1 MNLKYYIK
9 LKLLILFSFILF
21 ACASSQKNS
30 DSVFS
35 SRPFLREYK
44 RYSLT
49 SGELNPALD
58 AVIDRE
64 GTWVYY
70 ARENA
75 GNTDIFAIDT
85 YTLENF
91 RLTRSPG
98 IDTSVSI
105 DDKSKYIVFSSTRD
119 DAFGDIYLYKLINFV
134 GIRTSKDNLENLEQ
148 SITRVTDYKGYD
160 VDPVISHNGDTIAF
174 VSDRDAG
181 IKKLF
186 TMRVNGKDV
195 KKLSDIEAS
204 SPAFSFDDSKI
215 VFITSKIGEPYS
227 QLAVLDLNNTD
238 TNSQTNLTILTSTE
252 TFKFNPTFYNDDTI
266 IFFEI
271 EKDSDRDG
279 NLTYYDERRLM
290 SYSLTTHQ
298 YYVLAENTQLT
309 TFNVAY
315 PSALVGSYVV
325 SEDGT
330 SIVTMGSTKEYF
342 IKDDTSQIMYNSFV
356 ELPYDKQVD
365 VIDRFAEYFPFSEDQ
380 DNVAKAYF
388 NIMVSSYTNKNTD
401 EYNSARRMLV
411 QEYPNTFTGFL
422 TSKMDDDFYTN
433 SNLFN
438 TDYYTNEYFVTN
450 YSLEITNLLAWAG
463 YISANEKYKN
473 GDKEEAFLIL
483 DNILNLNTSKELYM
497 LIAKLYA
504 HSVEDNGYEYPA
516 DEDIYNN
523 PYRRKDLLFSDR
535 LEIAKDFIKD
545 SKLSYDTIITNAHPY
560 APLAVATRLIYLDGL
575 ILSRNYDD
583 ATNLFVPY
591 MESKND
597 IMLALGHYANAK
609 VLLAKKDDGAYAL
622 FKDALTKGGKNF
634 ESTYE
639 AQDSKNKLASY
650 YKSLADEAY
659 EQERYAVAYDNY
671 NEVLKYN
678 PNDSTSSTRVIE
690 SGLRAYSTIDS
701 LEKTIIEREKNI
713 LSTRYSD
720 HEAHAELANAY
731 YYLANRYY
739 GMAISKQYSKER
751 YVVSDKKRE
760 DGFYLYLNK
769 SFNAIV
775 DKAVSY
781 IDFAIFLYPDEEDYY
796 VKKAE
801 MLTFAQAL
809 KMQVLQDDKTQ
820 KSVIELVPAYKN
832 NEITNNGYMGYNML
846 AFQTASLDSEIIDAL
861 IMAKSKV
868 KTKPNIVS
876 IMLANSYLINGRYS
890 DAAEEYKEAER
901 LLNQVG
907 SDKSRAWYH
916 FFYGYSLWMN
926 NDIKGAY
933 REYEA
938 ARKLFEKLGDKESIY
953 KIVGYTSVAAIEQ
966 EDYEK
971 AIESLLERDKLT
983 ENDINKNELNQLLI
997 AACYLKMEDY
1007 NNALAYCD
1015 KVKAQIDSLDSSVYT
1030 PNYVSITLYGANINV
1045 VNLGLASFGGYIP
1058 GEPLN
1063 VDKQQ
1068 MLYSIYQEL
1077 YEKMGRYSEAR
1088 EALTSYRN
1096 YVLQDKPKKSIQPL
1110 MLATYY
1116 NNEGYLYY
1124 KQGDQSNSIMS
1135 FRTSIE
1141 EYKKTLDEKTLA
1153 NNPSLQYQNAE
1164 NDAKNY
1170 LSLSSLYLRYLSEN
1184 DLTAIKREFFI
1195 ELFNTTK
1202 TLEILSTNNS
1212 VTAKDRLLLYSHI
1225 AAFQYIMAFKLTAD
1239 NSINYR
1245 KKQSDDPTD
1254 MTEYDI
1260 NIQRLTMLK
1269 NAIDRY
1275 KYILSSNSNFPVDL
1289 KTEIIIRYNLAK
1301 AYELAGYIEE
1311 AAREYMSAFSKA
1323 QASAFAVEEIAILTT
1338 LIDFSTK
1345 YRERYPDSLDYP
1357 VQYVFRILKRLR
1369 ESVFMITFVEGNNF
1383 ILRQAK
1389 YRVIEFLQ
1397 DKYPDASLN
1406 ILAMFDAID
1415 MRRKFLDKRLYTLGE
1430 NNYYLR
1436 EYYKLYENALYA
1448 HQRYLD
1454 AVATPYDSKT
1464 EAAMLK
1470 EIANYEKEAIKKFS
1484 NTPIEPIVICD
1495 VKPADIDKAMRKD
1508 ETLIWDTYLGYRFVR
1523 ENGKTSFYIQ
1533 SNDMPKTKNYVTHI
1547 GFRPIVISNKN
1558 IFVREL
1564 YDSTEY
1570 MLPAKTAYIDP
1581 KLISFYRANRNAE
1594 KEINSMSMAS
1604 NTNSTNTAYSYNIN
1618 ANTEEDKSIKAYNI
1632 YEYNRNNLAMNA
1644 AYNPSET
1651 NTMASNESSTNTS
1664 STNRRRRRGNF
1675 RFIEL
1680 KDIATNS
1687 YVPLVVDITG
1697 ASASDISNIMKK
1709 NLYIVYTDRETFTN
1723 NRRVLRDVNNIALVV
1738 GNNGRDSRIMFYTNY
1753 FRKLSTNSLEKSM
1766 KGYDNNLF
1774 TIYGKPDYSM
1784 DSLSNAAYEFKN
1796 RLYNSYS
1803 VSANPSVSMMSN
1815 VIAYSQNDNE
1825 KMLNYARIV
1834 EDRYKV
1840 RDTNTAYLFSE
1851 EGYKFFANSYSNISD
1866 SNAYRFIK
1874 SMLPVY
1880 RRMGEEGAVK
1890 GANRA
1895 LHFMY
1900 LYTNDNY
1907 DLIDEYF
1914 TPRTLSRFL
1923 KAKDNPSESVRY
1935 LNYIANRGDGTNRE
1949 KILEVAV
1956 LYDLVYAKTPIDTV
1970 TNFLNKMQNTNE
1982 ILTVANTILDNKVTN
1997 ENDIFTTMNYIYG
2010 NQYIFETETVSSFAD
2025 RFYSLYKTNSAYI
2038 YGLLNKIRVPESN
2051 FDKNISN
2058 AYNIFSNESTN
2069 TMFIYYAY
2077 ENNKYIAYS
2086 YVVGDSEVKRAS
2098 LIDMQKL
2105 SGYLTTF
2112 TNASK
2117 ARDRRNA
2124 LRSIQSGM
2132 LSSDI
2137 IKDAERV
2144 KRIYI
2149 TGSYSSLFTVPF
2161 AYLNAFRNNDV
2172 VKIRELEYSPSY
2184 ILRVGKPTIKLNTE
2198 TNFYTSLESLA
2209 VESYRDIDGEV
2220 PLTHYI
2226 GMDTNRNKPF
2236 DKEDI
2241 FLSPARNAD
2250 IFLYLRG
2257 RSDTKLM
2264 FTYTTNSSGDYY
2276 TTMKYLYNNFDKGI
2290 IDAYRF
2296 IKRNRTRVTDVINPG
2311 DRDTLYMANYA
2322 LFDYILP
2329 GIPKKE
2335 E

>member
-1 MNLKYYIK
+1 MRLKYYIK

-21 ACASSQKNS
+21 ACASSQKNA

-49 SGELNPALD
+49 SGEVNPALD

-64 GTWVYY
+64 GNWVYY
-70 ARENA
+70 TRENA
-75 GNTDIFAIDT
+75 GNTDIFAIDS
-85 YTLENF
+85 YTLETF

-105 DDKSKYIVFSSTRD
+105 DDKSKYVVFSSTRD
-119 DAFGDIYLYKLINFV
+119 DAFGDIYLYKLVNLV
-134 GIRTSKDNLENLEQ
+134 GLRTSKKNLENLEQ
-148 SITRVTDYKGYD
+148 SIIRLTDYKGYD
-160 VDPVISHNGDTIAF
+160 VDPVISHRGNVVAF
-174 VSDRDAG
+174 VSDREDG

-186 TMRVNGKDV
+186 GMRVNGKNV
-195 KKLSDIEAS
+195 TKLADIEAS
-204 SPAFSFDDSKI
+204 SPAFSFDDTKI
-215 VFITSKIGEPYS
+215 AFITSKIGEPYS
-227 QLAVLDLNNTD
+227 QLAILNLIPD
-238 TNSQTNLTILTSTE
+238 TNEQTNLTILTDTE

-266 IFFEI
+266 IYFEI

-279 NLTYYDERRLM
+279 NLTYYDKRRLM
-290 SYSLTTHQ
+290 SYSLATHQ
-298 YYVLAENTQLT
+298 YYVLSEDTQLT

-315 PSALVGSYVV
+315 PSALVGAYVV
-325 SEDGT
+325 SESGT

-342 IKDDTSQIMYNSFV
+342 IKDDNSQSMYNSFV
-356 ELPYDKQVD
+356 ELPYNRKVD

-380 DNVAKAYF
+380 NNVAKAYF
-388 NIMVSSYTNKNTD
+388 NIMVSSYTNKDLD
-401 EYNSARRMLV
+401 EYNNAKNTLIR
-411 QEYPNTFTGFL
+411 EYPETFAGFI
-422 TSKMDDDFYTN
+422 TSKIDDEFDTN
-433 SNLFN
+433 NNWFD
-438 TDYYTNEYFVTN
+438 TKIYTNEYFVTN
-450 YSLEITNLLAWAG
+450 ANLDITNTLAWSG
-463 YISANEKYKN
+463 YISANNKYKAN
-473 GDKEEAFLIL
+473 KNNEDTLTIL
-483 DNILNLNTSKELYM
+483 DNIINLNIDKGLYI

-504 HSVEDNGYEYPA
+504 HSVEDNGYKYPQ
-516 DEDIYNN
+516 DDDLYNN

-535 LEIAKDFIKD
+535 LEIAKDFMKD
-545 SKLSYDTIITNAHPY
+545 SKLSYDSILTNSHPY

-575 ILSRNYDD
+575 ILSRNYED
-583 ATNLFVPY
+583 ATNLFQPY

-597 IMLALGHYANAK
+597 IMLALGYYANAK
-609 VLLAKKDDGAYAL
+609 VLLAEKDDGAYAL
-622 FKDALTKGGKNF
+622 FKNALTSGGKNF

-639 AQDSKNKLASY
+639 AVDSKDKLAKY

-659 EQERYAVAYDNY
+659 NGGRYAVAYDNY

-678 PNDSTSSTRVIE
+678 PNDSTSSSRVIE

-701 LEKTIIEREKNI
+701 LEKTLLDREKNI

-751 YVVSDKKRE
+751 YVISDKKRE

-775 DKAVSY
+775 EKAVSY
-781 IDFAIFLYPDEEDYY
+781 IDFAIFLYPDNEDYY
-796 VKKAE
+796 IKKAE

-809 KMQVLQDDKTQ
+809 KMQVLQNEKTY
-820 KSVIELVPAYKN
+820 KSVIELVPAYKDN
-832 NEITNNGYMGYNML
+832 TITNDRYLGYNML
-846 AFQTASLDSEIIDAL
+846 AFQNANLDSDIIDSL

-868 KTKPNIVS
+868 KTKPNVVS

-890 DAAEEYKEAER
+890 DAVMEYKEAES

-907 SDKSRAWYH
+907 SDKSKAWYH

-926 NDIKGAY
+926 NDVNGAY
-933 REYEA
+933 KEYET

-983 ENDINKNELNQLLI
+983 KDDVNKNELNQLLL
-997 AACYLKMEDY
+997 AACYLKLEDY

-1015 KVKAQIDSLDSSVYT
+1015 SVKAKIDSLDSSVYT
-1030 PNYVSITLYGANINV
+1030 PNYVSITLYGANINI

-1088 EALTSYRN
+1088 EALSSYRN
-1096 YVLQDKPKKSIQPL
+1096 YIVQDKPKKSIQPL

-1124 KQGDQSNSIMS
+1124 RQGDQSNSIMS
-1135 FRTSIE
+1135 FKTSIN

-1153 NNPSLQYQNAE
+1153 NNPNLQYQNAE

-1184 DLTAIKREFFI
+1184 DLTSLKREFFI

-1212 VTAKDRLLLYSHI
+1212 VSTKDRLLLYSHI

-1239 NSINYR
+1239 NSISYR
-1245 KKQSDDPTD
+1245 KKNSDDPTD

-1260 NIQRLTMLK
+1260 NVQRLSMLK
-1269 NAIDRY
+1269 DAIDRY

-1323 QASAFAVEEIAILTT
+1323 QVSAFAVEEIAILTT

-1357 VQYVFRILKRLR
+1357 IQYVFRILQRIR
-1369 ESVFMITFVEGNNF
+1369 ESVFMITFVEDNNF

-1389 YRVIEFLQ
+1389 YKVIEFLQ

-1415 MRRKFLDKRLYTLGE
+1415 MRRKFLDRRLYTLGE

-1436 EYYKLYENALYA
+1436 EYYKLYENAMYA
-1448 HQRYLD
+1448 YQRYLT

-1495 VKPADIDKAMRKD
+1495 VKPQDIDKSMRSD

-1523 ENGKTSFYIQ
+1523 QNGKTSFHIQ
-1533 SNDMPKTKNYVTHI
+1533 SNAMPKTKNYVTHI
-1547 GFRPIVISNKN
+1547 GFRPLVLSNKN
-1558 IFVREL
+1558 VFVREL

-1570 MLPAKTAYIDP
+1570 MLPAKTAYIDT
-1581 KLISFYRANRNAE
+1581 KLISFFRTSRNAE

-1604 NTNSTNTAYSYNIN
+1604 NTNSTNTVYSYNIN
-1618 ANTEEDKSIKAYNI
+1618 NNDNNFEDYSI
-1632 YEYNRNNLAMNA
+1632 YNRNNLYMNV
-1644 AYNPSET
+1644 AYNPEET
-1651 NTMASNESSTNTS
+1651 NSMSSNEVSANTS
-1664 STNRRRRRGNF
+1664 STNRRRRGNF

-1697 ASASDISNIMKK
+1697 AEASDISNMMKK
-1709 NLYIVYTDRETFTN
+1709 NLYIVYADKETFDK
-1723 NRRVLRDVNNIALVV
+1723 NRRVLRNINNIALVV
-1738 GNNGRDSRIMFYTNY
+1738 GNSNRESRIMFYTNY
-1753 FRKLSTNSLEKSM
+1753 FRKLSTNSLEETM

-1784 DSLSNAAYEFKN
+1784 SSLSNAAYQFKT

-1803 VSANPSVSMMSN
+1803 SSENPTITMMSN
-1815 VIAYSQNDNE
+1815 VIAYSQSDNE

-1834 EDRYKV
+1834 EDRYAV

-1866 SNAYRFIK
+1866 SNAYKFIK

-1900 LYTNDNY
+1900 LYTNNNY

-1923 KAKDNPSESVRY
+1923 KAKNDPKESVRY
-1935 LNYIANRGDGTNRE
+1935 LNYIANRVDGENKD

-1956 LYDLVYAKTPIDTV
+1956 IYDLVYAKTPIDTV
-1970 TNFLNKMQNTNE
+1970 TNFLNRMPNTNE
-1982 ILTVANTILDNKVTN
+1982 VLTVANTILDKSVTN
-1997 ENDIFTTMNYIYG
+1997 ENDIFLTMNYIYG
-2010 NQYIFETETVSSFAD
+2010 NQYIFEADTVSSFAD

-2058 AYNIFSNESTN
+2058 AYEIFSNENTN
-2069 TMFIYYAY
+2069 TMFIFYAY
-2077 ENNKYIAYS
+2077 ENEKYVAYS
-2086 YVVGDSEVKRAS
+2086 YVVGDSEVKKSS

-2105 SGYLTTF
+2105 SGYLESF
-2112 TNASK
+2112 TNVSK

-2124 LRSIQSGM
+2124 LKSIESGM

-2137 IKDAERV
+2137 IKDAQRV
-2144 KRIYI
+2144 ERIYI
-2149 TGSYSSLFTVPF
+2149 TGSYANLFTVPF
-2161 AYLNAFRNNDV
+2161 AYLPAFQNNDV
-2172 VKIRELEYSPSY
+2172 VKIRELEYSPSK
-2184 ILRVGKPTIKLNTE
+2184 ILNVGKPSIKVIGD

-2209 VESYRDIDGEV
+2209 IKSLDSYKTDI

-2226 GMDTNRNKPF
+2226 GIDTNRNKPF
-2236 DKEDI
+2236 EDVDI

-2250 IFLYLRG
+2250 IFRYLRA

-2276 TTMKYLYNNFDKGI
+2276 TVMKYLYENFDDGI
-2290 IDAYRF
+2290 INAYRY
-2296 IKRNRTRVTDVINPG
+2296 IKSNRVPINTINPN
-2311 DRDTLYMANYA
+2311 DRNTLYMANYA

-2329 GIPKKE
+2329 GIPKYNDEINK
-2335 E
+2335 

>member
-1 MNLKYYIK
+1 MRLKYYIK
-9 LKLLILFSFILF
+9 FKLLILVSFILF
-21 ACASSQKNS
+21 ACASSQKNA

-49 SGELNPALD
+49 SGEVNPALD

-64 GTWVYY
+64 GNWVYY
-70 ARENA
+70 TRENA
-75 GNTDIFAIDT
+75 GNTDIFAIDS
-85 YTLENF
+85 YTLETF

-119 DAFGDIYLYKLINFV
+119 DAFGDIYLYKLVNLV
-134 GIRTSKDNLENLEQ
+134 GLRTSKKNLENLEQ
-148 SITRVTDYKGYD
+148 SIIRLTDYKGYD
-160 VDPVISHNGDTIAF
+160 VDPVISHRGNVVAF
-174 VSDRDAG
+174 VSDRENG

-186 TMRVNGKDV
+186 GMRVNGKNV
-195 KKLSDIEAS
+195 TKLADIEAS
-204 SPAFSFDDSKI
+204 SPAFSFDDTKI
-215 VFITSKIGEPYS
+215 AFITSKIGEPYS
-227 QLAVLDLNNTD
+227 QLAILNLIPNT
-238 TNSQTNLTILTSTE
+238 NEQTNLTILTDTE

-266 IFFEI
+266 IYFEI

-279 NLTYYDERRLM
+279 NLTYYDKRRLM

-298 YYVLAENTQLT
+298 YYVLAEDTQLT

-315 PSALVGSYVV
+315 PSALVGAYVV
-325 SEDGT
+325 SESGT

-342 IKDDTSQIMYNSFV
+342 IKDDNSQSMYNSFV
-356 ELPYDKQVD
+356 ELPYNRKVD

-380 DNVAKAYF
+380 NNVAKAYF
-388 NIMVSSYTNKNTD
+388 NIMVSSYTNKNLD
-401 EYNSARRMLV
+401 EYNNAKNTLIR
-411 QEYPNTFTGFL
+411 EYPETFSGFI
-422 TSKMDDDFYTN
+422 TSKIDDEFDTN
-433 SNLFN
+433 NNWFD
-438 TDYYTNEYFVTN
+438 TKIYTNEYFVTN
-450 YSLEITNLLAWAG
+450 ANLDITNTLAWSG
-463 YISANEKYKN
+463 YISANNKYKAN
-473 GDKEEAFLIL
+473 KNNEDTLAIL
-483 DNILNLNTSKELYM
+483 DNIINLNIDKNLYL

-504 HSVEDNGYEYPA
+504 HSVEDNGYKYPQ
-516 DEDIYNN
+516 DDDIYNN

-535 LEIAKDFIKD
+535 LEIAKDFMKD
-545 SKLSYDTIITNAHPY
+545 SKLSYDSILTNSHPY

-575 ILSRNYDD
+575 ILSRNYED
-583 ATNLFVPY
+583 ATNLFQPY
-591 MESKND
+591 VESKND
-597 IMLALGHYANAK
+597 IMLALGYYANAK
-609 VLLAKKDDGAYAL
+609 VLLAQKDDGAYAL
-622 FKDALTKGGKNF
+622 FKNALTSGGKNF

-639 AQDSKNKLASY
+639 AADSKDKLAQY

-659 EQERYAVAYDNY
+659 NGGRYAVAYDNY

-701 LEKTIIEREKNI
+701 LEKTILDREKNI

-751 YVVSDKKRE
+751 YVISDKKRE

-769 SFNAIV
+769 SFDAIV
-775 DKAVSY
+775 NKAVSY
-781 IDFAIFLYPDEEDYY
+781 IDFAIFLYPDNEDYY
-796 VKKAE
+796 IKKAE

-809 KMQVLQDDKTQ
+809 KMQVLQNEKTYR
-820 KSVIELVPAYKN
+820 SVIELVPAYKDN
-832 NEITNNGYMGYNML
+832 AITNDKYLGYNML
-846 AFQTASLDSEIIDAL
+846 AFQNANLDSDIIDSL

-868 KTKPNIVS
+868 KTKPNVVS

-890 DAAEEYKEAER
+890 DAVMEYKEAES

-907 SDKSRAWYH
+907 SDKSKAWYH

-926 NDIKGAY
+926 NDVNGAY
-933 REYEA
+933 KEYET
-938 ARKLFEKLGDKESIY
+938 ARKLFEKMGDKESIY

-983 ENDINKNELNQLLI
+983 KDDVNKNELNQLLL
-997 AACYLKMEDY
+997 AACYLKLEDY

-1015 KVKAQIDSLDSSVYT
+1015 SVKAKIDSLDSSVYT

-1088 EALTSYRN
+1088 EALSSYKN
-1096 YVLQDKPKKSIQPL
+1096 YIVQDKPKKSIQPL

-1124 KQGDQSNSIMS
+1124 RQGDQSNSIMS
-1135 FRTSIE
+1135 FKTSIN

-1184 DLTAIKREFFI
+1184 DLTSLKREFFI

-1212 VTAKDRLLLYSHI
+1212 VSTKDRLLLYSHI

-1245 KKQSDDPTD
+1245 KKSSDDPTD

-1260 NIQRLTMLK
+1260 NVQRLSMLK
-1269 NAIDRY
+1269 DAIDRY

-1323 QASAFAVEEIAILTT
+1323 QVSAFAVEEIAILTT

-1357 VQYVFRILKRLR
+1357 VQYVFRILQRIR
-1369 ESVFMITFVEGNNF
+1369 ESVFMITFVEDNNF

-1389 YRVIEFLQ
+1389 YKVIEFLK

-1415 MRRKFLDKRLYTLGE
+1415 MRRKFLDRRLYTLGE

-1436 EYYKLYENALYA
+1436 EYYKLYENAMYA
-1448 HQRYLD
+1448 YQRYLT

-1495 VKPADIDKAMRKD
+1495 VKPQDIDKSMRSD

-1523 ENGKTSFYIQ
+1523 QNGKTSFHIQ
-1533 SNDMPKTKNYVTHI
+1533 SNAMPKTKNYVTHI
-1547 GFRPIVISNKN
+1547 GFRPLALSNKN
-1558 IFVREL
+1558 VFVREL

-1570 MLPAKTAYIDP
+1570 MLPAKTAYIDT
-1581 KLISFYRANRNAE
+1581 KLISFFRTSRNAE

-1604 NTNSTNTAYSYNIN
+1604 NTNSTNTVYSYNTN
-1618 ANTEEDKSIKAYNI
+1618 NNDNNFEDYSI
-1632 YEYNRNNLAMNA
+1632 YNRNNLYMNV
-1644 AYNPSET
+1644 AYNPEET
-1651 NTMASNESSTNTS
+1651 NSMSSNEMSTNTS
-1664 STNRRRRRGNF
+1664 STNRRRRGNF

-1680 KDIATNS
+1680 KDIPTNS

-1697 ASASDISNIMKK
+1697 AEASDISNVMKK
-1709 NLYIVYTDRETFTN
+1709 NLYIVYADKETFDK
-1723 NRRVLRDVNNIALVV
+1723 NRRVLRNINNIALVV
-1738 GNNGRDSRIMFYTNY
+1738 GNSNRESRIMFYTNY
-1753 FRKLSTNSLEKSM
+1753 FRKLSTNSLEETM

-1784 DSLSNAAYEFKN
+1784 SSLSNAAYQFKT

-1803 VSANPSVSMMSN
+1803 SSKNPTITMMSN
-1815 VIAYSQNDNE
+1815 VIAYSQSDNE

-1834 EDRYKV
+1834 EDRYAV

-1866 SNAYRFIK
+1866 SNAYKFIK

-1900 LYTNDNY
+1900 LYTNNNY

-1923 KAKDNPSESVRY
+1923 KAKDDPKESVRY
-1935 LNYIANRGDGTNRE
+1935 LNYIANRVDGENKD

-1956 LYDLVYAKTPIDTV
+1956 LYDLIYAKTSIDTV
-1970 TNFLNKMQNTNE
+1970 TNFLNRMPNTNE
-1982 ILTVANTILDNKVTN
+1982 VLTVANTILDNSVTN
-1997 ENDIFTTMNYIYG
+1997 ENDIFLTMNYIYG
-2010 NQYIFETETVSSFAD
+2010 NQYIFEADTVSSFAD

-2051 FDKNISN
+2051 FDKNIAN
-2058 AYNIFSNESTN
+2058 AYEIFSNESTN
-2069 TMFIYYAY
+2069 TMFIFYAY
-2077 ENNKYIAYS
+2077 ENEKYVAYS
-2086 YVVGDSEVKRAS
+2086 YVVGDSEVKKSS

-2105 SGYLTTF
+2105 SGYLESF
-2112 TNASK
+2112 TNVSK

-2124 LRSIQSGM
+2124 LKSIESGM

-2137 IKDAERV
+2137 IKDAQRV
-2144 KRIYI
+2144 ERIYI
-2149 TGSYSSLFTVPF
+2149 TGSYANLFTVPF
-2161 AYLNAFRNNDV
+2161 AYLPAFQNNDV
-2172 VKIRELEYSPSY
+2172 VKIRELEYSPSK
-2184 ILRVGKPTIKLNTE
+2184 ILNVGKPSIKVIGD

-2209 VESYRDIDGEV
+2209 IKSLDSYKTDI

-2226 GMDTNRNKPF
+2226 GIDTNRNKPF
-2236 DKEDI
+2236 EDVDI

-2250 IFLYLRG
+2250 IFRYLRA

-2276 TTMKYLYNNFDKGI
+2276 TVMKYLYENFDDGI
-2290 IDAYRF
+2290 INAYRF
-2296 IKRNRTRVTDVINPG
+2296 IKSNRVPINTINPN
-2311 DRDTLYMANYA
+2311 DRNTLYMANYA

-2329 GIPKKE
+2329 GIPKYNDEIDK
-2335 E
+2335 

>member
-1 MNLKYYIK
+1 MKLKYYIK

-49 SGELNPALD
+49 SGEVNPALD
-58 AVIDRE
+58 AVIDRD

-75 GNTDIFAIDT
+75 GNTDIFAIDS
-85 YTLENF
+85 YTLETF

-98 IDTSVSI
+98 IDTSVSV
-105 DDKSKYIVFSSTRD
+105 DDKSKYVVFSSTRD
-119 DAFGDIYLYKLINFV
+119 DAFGDIYAYKLVNLV
-134 GIRTSKDNLENLEQ
+134 GIRTSKNNLENLEQ
-148 SITRVTDYKGYD
+148 SIIRLTDYKGYD
-160 VDPVISHNGDTIAF
+160 VDPVISHRGNMIAF

-186 TMRVNGKDV
+186 TMRNNGKDV
-195 KKLSDIEAS
+195 RKLSDIDAS
-204 SPAFSFDDSKI
+204 SPAFSFDDTKI
-215 VFITSKIGEPYS
+215 AFITSKIGEPYS
-227 QLAVLDLNNTD
+227 QLAIYNFTPS
-238 TNSQTNLTILTSTE
+238 TNEQTNLTILTSTK

-279 NLTYYDERRLM
+279 NLTYYDKRRLM

-298 YYVLAENTQLT
+298 SYVLSEDTQLT

-315 PSALVGSYVV
+315 PSALVGAYVV

-342 IKDDTSQIMYNSFV
+342 IKDDNSQTMYDSFV
-356 ELPYDKQVD
+356 ELPYDRKVD
-365 VIDRFAEYFPFSEDQ
+365 AIDRFSEYFPFED
-380 DNVAKAYF
+380 DKGNVAKAYF
-388 NIMVSSYTNKNTD
+388 NIMISSYTNNNINEYNKAKNT
-401 EYNSARRMLV
+401 LT
-411 QEYPNTFTGFL
+411 QEYSDTFVGFL
-422 TSKMDDDFYTN
+422 TSRIYTNFYTNENIFNLDFYTN
-433 SNLFN
+433 DFFATNKNFKNL
-438 TDYYTNEYFVTN
+438 D
-450 YSLEITNLLAWAG
+450 ITNLLGWAG

-473 GDKEEAFLIL
+473 NNSDRDTLLIL
-483 DNILNLNTSKELYM
+483 DNLINLNISKDLYM
-497 LIAKLYA
+497 LAAKLYA
-504 HSVEDNGYEYPA
+504 HSVEDNGYKYPE
-516 DEDIYNN
+516 DEDKYNV
-523 PYRRKDLLFSDR
+523 PYKRKDLLFSDR
-535 LEIAKDFIKD
+535 LDIAKNFIRDTKI
-545 SKLSYDTIITNAHPY
+545 SYKIIIDNAHPY
-560 APLAVATRLIYLDGL
+560 APLSAAARLIYLDGL
-575 ILSRNYDD
+575 ILSRNYEE
-583 ATNLFVPY
+583 ATNLFIPY
-591 MESKND
+591 TESKND
-597 IMLALGHYANAK
+597 IMLALGYYGNAK
-609 VLLAKKDDGAYAL
+609 VLLAQNDDGAYAL
-622 FKDALTKGGKNF
+622 LKEALTSGGKNF

-639 AQDSKNKLASY
+639 AEDCKSKLASY
-650 YKSLADEAY
+650 YKSLADDAY
-659 EQERYAVAYDNY
+659 NQQRYAVAYDNY
-671 NEVLKYN
+671 NEVLKYS
-678 PNDSTSSTRVIE
+678 PNDTTASTRVIE

-701 LEKTIIEREKNI
+701 LEMTIYERERTI

-739 GMAISKQYSKER
+739 GMALSKQYSKER

-769 SFNAIV
+769 SFEAIV

-796 VKKAE
+796 IKKAE

-809 KMQVLQDDKTQ
+809 KMQVLQDTKTY
-820 KSVIELVPAYKN
+820 KSVIELVPAYKDN
-832 NEITNNGYMGYNML
+832 TITNDVYMGYNLL
-846 AFQTASLDSEIIDAL
+846 AFQTADLDSEIIDAL

-890 DAAEEYKEAER
+890 DAVNEYKEAES

-933 REYEA
+933 REYDT

-983 ENDINKNELNQLLI
+983 ENDVNKNELNQLLL
-997 AACYLKMEDY
+997 AACYLKLEDY

-1015 KVKAQIDSLDSSVYT
+1015 SVKAQIDSLDSSVYT
-1030 PNYVSITLYGANINV
+1030 PNYVSITLYGANINI

-1088 EALTSYRN
+1088 EALSSYRN
-1096 YVLQDKPKKSIQPL
+1096 YIMQDKPKESIQPL
-1110 MLATYY
+1110 MLATYF

-1124 KQGDQSNSIMS
+1124 RQGDQSNSIMS
-1135 FRTSIE
+1135 FKSSIK
-1141 EYKKTLDEKTLA
+1141 EYQKTLDPKTLE

-1184 DLTAIKREFFI
+1184 DLTSIKREFFI

-1202 TLEILSTNNS
+1202 TLKVLSTNNAVS
-1212 VTAKDRLLLYSHI
+1212 TKDRLLLYSHI

-1239 NSINYR
+1239 NNIEYKRTNN
-1245 KKQSDDPTD
+1245 DDPTD
-1254 MTEYDI
+1254 MTDYDI
-1260 NIQRLTMLK
+1260 NVQRLTMLK
-1269 NAIDRY
+1269 DAIDRY

-1289 KTEIIIRYNLAK
+1289 KTEIIVRYNLAK

-1323 QASAFAVEEIAILTT
+1323 QVSAFAVEEIAILTT

-1345 YRERYPDSLDYP
+1345 YRNRYPDSLDYP
-1357 VQYVFRILKRLR
+1357 VQYVFRILQRIR
-1369 ESVFMITFVEGNNF
+1369 ESVFMITFVEDNNF
-1383 ILRQAK
+1383 ILIQARRK
-1389 YRVIEFLQ
+1389 VIEFLQ

-1415 MRRKFLDKRLYTLGE
+1415 MRRKFLDRRLYTLGE

-1436 EYYKLYENALYA
+1436 EYYKLYEDALYA

-1464 EAAMLK
+1464 EAAALK
-1470 EIANYEKEAIKKFS
+1470 EIANYEKEAIKRFS

-1495 VKPADIDKAMRKD
+1495 VKPEDIDKSMRKD
-1508 ETLIWDTYLGYRFVR
+1508 ETLIWDTFFGYRFVR
-1523 ENGKTSFYIQ
+1523 ENGKTSFYLQ
-1533 SNDMPKTKNYVTHI
+1533 SNAMPKTKNYVTHI

-1570 MLPAKTAYIDP
+1570 MLPAKTAYIDT
-1581 KLISFYRANRNAE
+1581 KLISFYRTTRSAE
-1594 KEINSMSMAS
+1594 REINSSMSMIS
-1604 NTNSTNTAYSYNIN
+1604 NTNSTNSTYSYNIN
-1618 ANTEEDKSIKAYNI
+1618 AQETNN
-1632 YEYNRNNLAMNA
+1632 YEYRRNALAMNV
-1644 AYNPSET
+1644 AYNTAET
-1651 NTMASNESSTNTS
+1651 NLSTTNYTTNALSTNNTV
-1664 STNRRRRRGNF
+1664 STNRRRRGNF

-1680 KDIATNS
+1680 KDIPTNS
-1687 YVPLVVDITG
+1687 YVPLIVDITG
-1697 ASASDISNIMKK
+1697 ASASDISNVMSK
-1709 NLYIVYTDRETFTN
+1709 NLYIVYSDKETFDK
-1723 NRRVLRDVNNIALVV
+1723 NRRVLRNINNIALVV
-1738 GNNGRDSRIMFYTNY
+1738 GNSGRDSRIMFYTNY
-1753 FRKLSTNSLEKSM
+1753 FRKLSTNSLETAM

-1774 TIYGKPDYSM
+1774 TVYGKPDYSM
-1784 DSLSNAAYEFKN
+1784 TSLSNAAYNFKT
-1796 RLYNSYS
+1796 RLYTSY
-1803 VSANPSVSMMSN
+1803 ANTENPSISMMSN
-1815 VIAYSQNDNE
+1815 VIAYSQSDNE
-1825 KMLNYARIV
+1825 KMFNYATIV
-1834 EDRYKV
+1834 EDRYAAK
-1840 RDTNTAYLFSE
+1840 DTNTAYLFSE
-1851 EGYKFFANSYSNISD
+1851 EGYKFFASSYSNISD
-1866 SNAYRFIK
+1866 SNAYKFIK

-1880 RRMGEEGAVK
+1880 RRMGEDGAVK

-1895 LHFMY
+1895 LHFVY
-1900 LYTNDNY
+1900 LYTNSNY
-1907 DLIDEYF
+1907 DLVDEYF

-1923 KAKDNPSESVRY
+1923 KAKDNPEESVKY
-1935 LNYIANRGDGTNRE
+1935 LNYIANRVNGDNKE

-1956 LYDLVYAKTPIDTV
+1956 LYDLIYAKTPIDTV
-1970 TNFLNKMQNTNE
+1970 TNFLNRMQNTNE
-1982 ILTVANTILDNKVTN
+1982 VLTVANTILDTSVTN
-1997 ENDIFTTMNYIYG
+1997 ESDIFTTMNYIYG
-2010 NQYIFETETVSSFAD
+2010 NQYVFETETVSSFAD

-2038 YGLLNKIRVPESN
+2038 YGLLNKIRVPESD
-2051 FDKNISN
+2051 FDKNIAN
-2058 AYNIFSNESTN
+2058 AYDIFSNESTN
-2069 TMFIYYAY
+2069 TMFIFYAY
-2077 ENNKYIAYS
+2077 ENNKYTAYS
-2086 YVVGDSEVKRAS
+2086 YVVGDSEVKKSS
-2098 LIDMQKL
+2098 LIDMKKL
-2105 SGYLTTF
+2105 SGYLESF

-2117 ARDRRNA
+2117 ARDRRTA
-2124 LRSIQSGM
+2124 LRSIESGM

-2137 IKDAERV
+2137 IKDAQRV
-2144 KRIYI
+2144 QRIYI
-2149 TGSYSSLFTVPF
+2149 TGSYANLFTVPF
-2161 AYLNAFRNNDV
+2161 AYLNSFRSNDV

-2184 ILRVGKPTIKLNTE
+2184 VLNVGKPKIKLNTE
-2198 TNFYTSLESLA
+2198 TNFYTSLETSA
-2209 VESYRDIDGEV
+2209 VEKFTNPNGNI

-2226 GMDTNRNKPF
+2226 GIDTNRNKPF

-2250 IFLYLRG
+2250 IFMYLAARN
-2257 RSDTKLM
+2257 DTKLM
-2264 FTYTTNSSGDYY
+2264 FTYATNSAGDYY
-2276 TTMKYLYNNFDKGI
+2276 TIMKYLYERFDNGI

-2296 IKRNRTRVTDVINPG
+2296 IKTNRVSVNTINNS
-2311 DRDTLYMANYA
+2311 DRDTLYTANYA

-2329 GIPKKE
+2329 GIPKGDK
-2335 E
+2335 

>member
-1 MNLKYYIK
+1 MKIINFLEFKF
-9 LKLLILFSFILF
+9 LILISFILF

-49 SGELNPALD
+49 SGEANPALD

-64 GTWVYY
+64 GTWIYY

-75 GNTDIFAIDT
+75 GNTDIFAVDS
-85 YTLENF
+85 YTLETY

-105 DDKSKYIVFSSTRD
+105 DDKSRYVVFTSTRD
-119 DAFGDIYLYKLINFV
+119 DAFGDIYLFKLVNIFGV
-134 GIRTSKDNLENLEQ
+134 RASKNNLENLEQ
-148 SITRVTDYKGYD
+148 NVVRLTDYKGYD
-160 VDPVISHNGDTIAF
+160 EDPVISHKGSTIAF
-174 VSDRDAG
+174 ISDRDSG

-186 TMRVNGKDV
+186 TMKVNGKDL
-195 KKLSDIEAS
+195 KKMSDIEAN
-204 SPAFSFDDSKI
+204 SPSFSFDDSKI
-215 VFITSKIGEPYS
+215 AFITSKIGERYS
-227 QLAVLDLNNTD
+227 QLVVLDLNAD
-238 TNSQTNLTILTSTE
+238 TNSTTNLTILTDTK

-279 NLTYYDERRLM
+279 NLTFYDKRRLM

-298 YYVLAENTQLT
+298 SYVLAEDTKLS

-315 PSALVGSYVV
+315 PSALVGTYVV
-325 SEDGT
+325 SEGST

-342 IKDDTSQIMYNSFV
+342 IKDDNANTMYNTFV
-356 ELPYDKQVD
+356 ELPYNRKVD
-365 VIDRFAEYFPFSEDQ
+365 VIDRFAEYFPFYDDQ
-380 DNVAKAYF
+380 NSVAKAYF
-388 NIMVSSYTNKNTD
+388 NIMVSSYTNKNMD
-401 EYNSARRMLV
+401 EYNRSIRVLTN
-411 QEYPNTFTGFL
+411 EYSDTFAGFL
-422 TSKMDDDFYTN
+422 ASRIN
-433 SNLFN
+433 RNFN
-438 TDYYTNEYFVTN
+438 TNENWLDLKYYTNEIFLTN
-450 YSLEITNLLAWAG
+450 NRNNEINDLASWAA

-473 GDKEEAFLIL
+473 NNKNRDTL
-483 DNILNLNTSKELYM
+483 NILSNAMNLNNQKDLYI
-497 LIAKLYA
+497 LIAKLYS
-504 HSVEDNGYEYPA
+504 HSLEDNGYKYPL
-516 DEDIYNN
+516 DEELYNN
-523 PYRRKDLLFSDR
+523 PYRRKDLIFSER
-535 LEIAKDFIKD
+535 LDIAKDFVKNSDI
-545 SKLSYDTIITNAHPY
+545 SHDTIITNAHPY
-560 APLAVATRLIYLDGL
+560 SPLAVAARLKYLDSL

-583 ATNLFVPY
+583 ATNLFKPY
-591 MESKND
+591 VESKND
-597 IMLALGHYANAK
+597 IMLALGYYANAK
-609 VLLAKKDDGAYAL
+609 VLLAQKDDGAYAL
-622 FKDALTKGGKNF
+622 FKNALNSGGNNFNSTSEADECKNI
-634 ESTYE
+634 
-639 AQDSKNKLASY
+639 LANY
-650 YKSLADEAY
+650 YKSLADKSYNEG
-659 EQERYAVAYDNY
+659 RYAAAYDNY
-671 NEVLKYN
+671 QEVLRYN
-678 PNDSTSSTRVIE
+678 PNDTSSSSKLIE

-701 LEKTIIEREKNI
+701 IEKTIAEREKSI

-739 GMAISKQYSKER
+739 GMAISKQNSPDR
-751 YVVSDKKRE
+751 YVLSEKKRE

-775 DKAVSY
+775 DKAASY
-781 IDFAIFLYPDEEDYY
+781 INFAIFLYPDNEDYY
-796 VKKAE
+796 IRKAE

-809 KMQVLQDDKTQ
+809 KMQVLQDQKTS
-820 KSVIELVPAYKN
+820 KSVIELVPAYRDN
-832 NEITNNGYMGYNML
+832 AITNDKYMGYNML
-846 AFQTASLDSEIIDAL
+846 AFQTADLDSEIIDSL

-890 DAAEEYKEAER
+890 DAANEYKEAQS
-901 LLNQVG
+901 LLTQIG
-907 SDKSRAWYH
+907 SDKSMAWYH

-926 NDIKGAY
+926 NDVNGAY
-933 REYEA
+933 REYEL

-971 AIESLLERDKLT
+971 AIEFLLERDKLT
-983 ENDINKNELNQLLI
+983 KDDVNKNELNQLLL
-997 AACYLKMEDY
+997 AVCYLKLEDY
-1007 NNALAYCD
+1007 NNALKYCD
-1015 KVKAQIDSLDSSVYT
+1015 SVKAKIDSLDSSLYT
-1030 PNYVSITLYGANINV
+1030 PNYLSITFYGANINII
-1045 VNLGLASFGGYIP
+1045 NLGLASFGGYIP

-1077 YEKMGRYSEAR
+1077 YEKMGRYSESR
-1088 EALTSYRN
+1088 EALYSYRN
-1096 YVLQDKPKKSIQPL
+1096 YIIQDKPKKSIQPL

-1124 KQGDQSNSIMS
+1124 QQGEQSNSIMS
-1135 FRTSIE
+1135 FKASIE
-1141 EYKKTLDEKTLA
+1141 EYKKTLDAKTLA

-1184 DLTAIKREFFI
+1184 DLTSIKREFFI

-1202 TLEILSTNNS
+1202 TLQILSTNNS
-1212 VTAKDRLLLYSHI
+1212 VSTKDRLLLYSHI
-1225 AAFQYIMAFKLTAD
+1225 AAFKYIMAFKLTAD
-1239 NSINYR
+1239 NSIEYNR
-1245 KKQSDDPTD
+1245 KKSDDPTD
-1254 MTEYDI
+1254 MTDYDI
-1260 NIQRLTMLK
+1260 NIQRLSMLK
-1269 NAIDRY
+1269 DAIDRY

-1323 QASAFAVEEIAILTT
+1323 QVSAFAVEEIAILTT
-1338 LIDFSTK
+1338 LIDFSSK
-1345 YRERYPDSLDYP
+1345 YRDRYPDSLDYP
-1357 VQYVFRILKRLR
+1357 VQYVFRILQRLR

-1389 YRVIEFLQ
+1389 YKVIEFLQ
-1397 DKYPDASLN
+1397 DDYPDASLN

-1415 MRRKFLDKRLYTLGE
+1415 MRRKFLDRRLYTLGE

-1436 EYYKLYENALYA
+1436 EYYKLYEKALYSY
-1448 HQRYLD
+1448 QRYLN

-1464 EAAMLK
+1464 ESAMLK
-1470 EIANYEKEAIKKFS
+1470 EILNYEKEAVEKFS
-1484 NTPIEPIVICD
+1484 NTPIESIVICD
-1495 VKPADIDKAMRKD
+1495 VKAEDIDKSMRSD

-1533 SNDMPKTKNYVTHI
+1533 SNAMPKTKNYVTHI
-1547 GFRPIVISNKN
+1547 GFRPIAISNNN

-1570 MLPAKTAYIDP
+1570 MLPPKTAYIDS
-1581 KLISFYRANRNAE
+1581 KLISFFRTTRNAE
-1594 KEINSMSMAS
+1594 KEINTMSMAS
-1604 NTNSTNTAYSYNIN
+1604 NTNSTNTYSYN
-1618 ANTEEDKSIKAYNI
+1618 T
-1632 YEYNRNNLAMNA
+1632 NNLAMNV
-1644 AYNPSET
+1644 AYT
-1651 NTMASNESSTNTS
+1651 NDTNEASSNDTV
-1664 STNRRRRRGNF
+1664 STNRNRRRRGNF

-1687 YVPLVVDITG
+1687 YVPLIVDITG
-1697 ASASDISNIMKK
+1697 ASASDISNVMSK
-1709 NLYIVYTDRETFTN
+1709 NLYIVYSDKETFDK
-1723 NRRVLRDVNNIALVV
+1723 NRRVLRNINNIALVV
-1738 GNNGRDSRIMFYTNY
+1738 GNQGRDSRIMFYTNY
-1753 FRKLSTNSLEKSM
+1753 FRRLATNSLEESM

-1774 TIYGKPDYSM
+1774 TVYGKPDYSIS
-1784 DSLSNAAYEFKN
+1784 SLSNAAYEFKT
-1796 RLYNSYS
+1796 RLYTSYNNN
-1803 VSANPSVSMMSN
+1803 ANPTITMMSN
-1815 VIAYSQNDNE
+1815 VIAYSQSDDE
-1825 KMLNYARIV
+1825 KMFNYARIV
-1834 EDRYKV
+1834 EDRYKAK
-1840 RDTNTAYLFSE
+1840 DTNTAYLFSE
-1851 EGYKFFANSYSNISD
+1851 EGYKFFAGSYSNISD

-1895 LHFMY
+1895 LHFIY
-1900 LYTNDNY
+1900 LYTNNNY

-1935 LNYIANRGDGTNRE
+1935 LNYIAGKVDGTNKN

-1956 LYDLVYAKTPIDTV
+1956 LYDLIYGKTPIDTV
-1970 TNFLNKMQNTNE
+1970 TNFLNRMENTNE

-2038 YGLLNKIRVPESN
+2038 YGLLNKIRVPESSFEN
-2051 FDKNISN
+2051 NIKN
-2058 AYNIFSNESTN
+2058 AYEIFSNENTN
-2069 TMFIYYAY
+2069 TMFIFYAY
-2077 ENNKYIAYS
+2077 ENNKYVAYS
-2086 YVVGDSEVKRAS
+2086 YVVGDSEVKKSS
-2098 LIDMQKL
+2098 LIDMKKL
-2105 SGYLTTF
+2105 GGYLENF
-2112 TNASK
+2112 TNVSK

-2124 LRSIQSGM
+2124 LKSIEGGM

-2137 IKDAERV
+2137 IKDAQRV
-2144 KRIYI
+2144 ERIYI
-2149 TGSYSSLFTVPF
+2149 TGSYANLFTVPF
-2161 AYLNAFRNNDV
+2161 AYLNAFKDNDV
-2172 VKIRELEYSPSY
+2172 IKIREFEYSPSY
-2184 ILRVGKPTIKLNTE
+2184 ILDIGKPTIKLNVE

-2209 VESYRDIDGEV
+2209 VESFDKPNGNIA
-2220 PLTHYI
+2220 LTHYI
-2226 GMDTNRNKPF
+2226 GIDTNRNKPF
-2236 DKEDI
+2236 DDKDL

-2250 IFLYLRG
+2250 IFGYLRA
-2257 RSDTKLM
+2257 RNNTKLM
-2264 FTYTTNSSGDYY
+2264 FTYTTNNSGDYY
-2276 TTMKYLYNNFDKGI
+2276 TVMKYLYNHFNYGI

-2296 IKRNRTRVTDVINPG
+2296 IKTNRVSVNAINTSDRNM
-2311 DRDTLYMANYA
+2311 LYMANYA

-2329 GIPKKE
+2329 GIPKKSY
-2335 E
+2335 

>member
-1 MNLKYYIK
+1 MRLKCYMKFKI
-9 LKLLILFSFILF
+9 LILFSFILF
-21 ACASSQKNS
+21 ACASSQKSS
-30 DSVFS
+30 DSAFS

-49 SGELNPALD
+49 SGEVNPALD

-64 GTWVYY
+64 GTWIYY
-70 ARENA
+70 SRENA
-75 GNTDIFAIDT
+75 GNTDIFAVDS
-85 YTLENF
+85 YTLETY
-91 RLTRSPG
+91 RLTRSPA

-105 DDKSKYIVFSSTRD
+105 DDKSRYIVFSSTRD
-119 DAFGDIYLYKLINFV
+119 DAFGDIYLYKLYNL
-134 GIRTSKDNLENLEQ
+134 GIRTSKNNLENLEQ
-148 SITRVTDYKGYD
+148 SIVRLTDYKGYD
-160 VDPVISHNGDTIAF
+160 TDPVVSHKGNIIAF
-174 VSDRDAG
+174 VSDRDGG

-186 TMRVNGKDV
+186 AVKPNGKDV
-195 KKLSDIEAS
+195 QKLSDIEAS
-204 SPAFSFDDSKI
+204 SPTFSFDDTKI
-215 VFITSKIGEPYS
+215 AFITSKIGDKYS
-227 QLAVLDLNNTD
+227 QLAILDLTHNTNNE
-238 TNSQTNLTILTSTE
+238 TNLTILTDTE

-279 NLTYYDERRLM
+279 NLTYYDKRRLM
-290 SYSLTTHQ
+290 SYSLATHQ
-298 YYVLAENTQLT
+298 YYVLSEDTQLT

-315 PSALVGSYVV
+315 PSALVGTYVV

-342 IKDDTSQIMYNSFV
+342 IKDDSSAAMYNSFV
-356 ELPYDKQVD
+356 ELPYNRKVD
-365 VIDRFAEYFPFSEDQ
+365 VIERFAEYFPFSEDQ
-380 DNVAKAYF
+380 NNVAKAYF
-388 NIMVSSYTNKNTD
+388 NMMVSSYTNKNMN
-401 EYNSARRMLV
+401 EYNNAKKVLTS
-411 QEYPNTFTGFL
+411 EYLDTFPGFL
-422 TSKMDDDFYTN
+422 TSKIDTKFDTN
-433 SNLFN
+433 NNWFDIES
-438 TDYYTNEYFVTN
+438 YTNEYFLTN
-450 YSLEITNLLAWAG
+450 NDLEITNLIAWTG
-463 YISANEKYKN
+463 YISANEKYKAN
-473 GDKEEAFLIL
+473 KNNKDTFAIL
-483 DNILNLNTSKELYM
+483 SEIINLNINKDLYIP
-497 LIAKLYA
+497 IAKLYA
-504 HSVEDNGYEYPA
+504 HSVEDNGYKYPE

-523 PYRRKDLLFSDR
+523 PYKRRDLLFSDR
-535 LEIAKDFIKD
+535 LEIAKDFIRD
-545 SKLSYDTIITNAHPY
+545 SKISYDTIIENAHPY

-583 ATNLFVPY
+583 ATNLFKPY
-591 MESKND
+591 VESKND
-597 IMLALGHYANAK
+597 IMLALGYYANAK
-609 VLLAKKDDGAYAL
+609 VLMAQKDDGSYAL
-622 FKDALTKGGKNF
+622 FKEALSSGGKNF
-634 ESTYE
+634 DSTYE
-639 AQDSKNKLASY
+639 AQYCKDTLANY
-650 YKSLADEAY
+650 YKSLADKAY
-659 EQERYAVAYDNY
+659 NEGKYAAAYDNY
-671 NEVLKYN
+671 NETLKYN
-678 PNDSTSSTRVIE
+678 PNDTSSSSRVIE
-690 SGLRAYSTIDS
+690 SGLRAYSTIES
-701 LEKTIIEREKNI
+701 LEETILERERNI
-713 LSTRYSD
+713 LSTRYSS

-739 GMAISKQYSKER
+739 GIAVSKQYSPER
-751 YVVSDKKRE
+751 YVVSEKKRE
-760 DGFYLYLNK
+760 DGFYLYLNMA
-769 SFNAIV
+769 FDTIV
-775 DKAVSY
+775 EKAVSY
-781 IDFAIFLYPDEEDYY
+781 INFAIFLYPDEENYY

-809 KMQVLQDDKTQ
+809 RMQVLQDEKTS
-820 KSVIELVPAYKN
+820 KSVIELVPAYKDN
-832 NEITNNGYMGYNML
+832 AITNGQYMGYNML
-846 AFQTASLDSEIIDAL
+846 AFQTQNLDSEIIDSL

-868 KTKPNIVS
+868 RTKPNVVS

-890 DAAEEYKEAER
+890 DAVNEYKEAES

-907 SDKSRAWYH
+907 SDKSKAWYH

-933 REYEA
+933 SEYEK
-938 ARKLFEKLGDKESIY
+938 ARALFEKLGDKESVY

-983 ENDINKNELNQLLI
+983 KDDVNKNELNQLLL
-997 AACYLKMEDY
+997 AACYLKLEDY

-1015 KVKAQIDSLDSSVYT
+1015 SVKAQIDSLDSSVYT

-1088 EALTSYRN
+1088 EALSSYRN
-1096 YVLQDKPKKSIQPL
+1096 YIIQDKPKKSIQPL

-1124 KQGDQSNSIMS
+1124 RQGDQSNSIMS
-1135 FRTSIE
+1135 FKTSIE
-1141 EYKKTLDEKTLA
+1141 EYQKTLDAKTLA

-1184 DLTAIKREFFI
+1184 DLTSIRREFFI

-1202 TLEILSTNNS
+1202 TLQILSTNNVVS
-1212 VTAKDRLLLYSHI
+1212 TKDRLLLYSHI
-1225 AAFQYIMAFKLTAD
+1225 AAFNYIMAFKLTAD
-1239 NSINYR
+1239 NSVNYR

-1254 MTEYDI
+1254 MRDHDV
-1260 NIQRLTMLK
+1260 NVQRLSMLK
-1269 NAIDRY
+1269 DAIDRY

-1323 QASAFAVEEIAILTT
+1323 QTSAFAVEEIAILTT
-1338 LIDFSTK
+1338 LIDFSSK
-1345 YRERYPDSLDYP
+1345 YRNRYPDSLDYP

-1369 ESVFMITFVEGNNF
+1369 ESVFMITFVEDNNF

-1389 YRVIEFLQ
+1389 YKVIEFLK
-1397 DKYPDASLN
+1397 DSYPDASIN

-1436 EYYKLYENALYA
+1436 EYYKLYEKALYSY
-1448 HQRYLD
+1448 QMYLN
-1454 AVATPYDSKT
+1454 AVDTPYDSKM
-1464 EAAMLK
+1464 ESAMLK
-1470 EIANYEKEAIKKFS
+1470 QISTYEKEAIDKFS

-1495 VKPADIDKAMRKD
+1495 VKAEDIDKSMRKD

-1523 ENGKTSFYIQ
+1523 ENGRTSFYMQ
-1533 SNDMPKTKNYVTHI
+1533 TNSMPKTKNYVTHI
-1547 GFRPIVISNKN
+1547 GFRPIVISNRN

-1570 MLPAKTAYIDP
+1570 MLPAKTAYIDS
-1581 KLISFYRANRNAE
+1581 KLIAFFRTTRNAE
-1594 KEINSMSMAS
+1594 KEINSGMTMAS
-1604 NTNSTNTAYSYNIN
+1604 NTNVTNNVYSYNNLPEDNELNNFDNRNLYMNVSYNPEETNNMYSNDMSTNMTSTNTV
-1618 ANTEEDKSIKAYNI
+1618 
-1632 YEYNRNNLAMNA
+1632 
-1644 AYNPSET
+1644 
-1651 NTMASNESSTNTS
+1651 
-1664 STNRRRRRGNF
+1664 STNRRRRGSF

-1687 YVPLVVDITG
+1687 YVPLVTDITG

-1709 NLYIVYTDRETFTN
+1709 NLYIVYCDNETFTN
-1723 NRRVLRDVNNIALVV
+1723 NRRVLRDINNIALVV
-1738 GNNGRDSRIMFYTNY
+1738 GKGGKDSRIMFYTNY
-1753 FRKLSTNSLEKSM
+1753 FRKLSSNSLEVSM
-1766 KGYDNNLF
+1766 KGYDNNIF
-1774 TIYGKPDYSM
+1774 TVYGKPDYSVS
-1784 DSLSNAAYEFKN
+1784 SLSNAAYEFKT

-1803 VSANPSVSMMSN
+1803 SSASPSITMMSN
-1815 VIAYSQNDNE
+1815 VIAYSQSDNE

-1834 EDRYKV
+1834 EDRYAVK
-1840 RDTNTAYLFSE
+1840 DTNTAYLFSE
-1851 EGYKFFANSYSNISD
+1851 EGYKFFASSYTNISD

-1880 RRMGEEGAVK
+1880 RRMGEDGAVK

-1900 LYTNDNY
+1900 LYTNNNY

-1923 KAKDNPSESVRY
+1923 KAKNDPKESVRY
-1935 LNYIANRGDGTNRE
+1935 LNYIATRVDGENKD

-1956 LYDLVYAKTPIDTV
+1956 LYYLIYANTPIDTV
-1970 TNFLNKMQNTNE
+1970 TNFLNRMQNTNE
-1982 ILTVANTILDNKVTN
+1982 VLTVANTIMNTDATN

-2010 NQYIFETETVSSFAD
+2010 NQYIFEAETVASFAN

-2051 FDKNISN
+2051 FDNNIKD
-2058 AYNIFSNESTN
+2058 AYEIFSNENTN
-2069 TMFIYYAY
+2069 TMFIFYAY
-2077 ENNKYIAYS
+2077 EDNKYAAYS
-2086 YVVGDSEVKRAS
+2086 YVIGDSEVKKAV
-2098 LIDMQKL
+2098 LIDREKL
-2105 SGYLTTF
+2105 NTYLNSF
-2112 TNASK
+2112 TNVAK
-2117 ARDRRNA
+2117 PRDRRNS
-2124 LRSIQSGM
+2124 LKSIQSAM

-2144 KRIYI
+2144 EKIYI
-2149 TGSYSSLFTVPF
+2149 TGSAANLFTVPF
-2161 AYLNAFRNNDV
+2161 AYLEAFQNNDV
-2172 VKIRELEYSPSY
+2172 IKIREFQYSPSS
-2184 ILRVGKPTIKLNTE
+2184 ILDVGKPSIKLNTE

-2209 VESYRDIDGEV
+2209 VKSFDNANGKI
-2220 PLTHYI
+2220 PLMHYI
-2226 GMDTNRNKPF
+2226 GIDTNRDKPY
-2236 DKEDI
+2236 DDMDI
-2241 FLSPARNAD
+2241 FLSPARNND
-2250 IFLYLRG
+2250 INRYLKARN
-2257 RSDTKLM
+2257 DTKLL

-2276 TTMKYLYNNFDKGI
+2276 TVMKYLYNNFDKGI
-2290 IDAYRF
+2290 IDSYRY
-2296 IKRNRTRVTDVINPG
+2296 IKTYRVPVNTINPN

-2329 GIPKKE
+2329 GIPRDYVDK
-2335 E
+2335 